1 MRVQSPV
8 VGKELVRLPW
18 MTGWVLGGRE
28 EGNQFTQK
36 VQRPTQRGLFV
47 VSEDETKEEAE
58 GKET

>member
-1 MRVQSPV
+1 MS
-8 VGKELVRLPW
+8 GSD
-18 MTGWVLGGRE
+18 TGATVSRLGGRRYKRQGCRE